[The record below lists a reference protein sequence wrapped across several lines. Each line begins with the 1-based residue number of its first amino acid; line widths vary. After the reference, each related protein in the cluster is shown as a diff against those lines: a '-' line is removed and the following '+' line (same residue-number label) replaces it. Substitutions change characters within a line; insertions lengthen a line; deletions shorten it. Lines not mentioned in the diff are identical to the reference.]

1 MRLFIYQ
8 CILLVTLLSNAVAIA
23 KTNTFSGLGAA
34 INTPEKEIYPV
45 VNGNTDL
52 ILFSRIYNRNGEVYT
67 DLLLSRKNIQ
77 WQAPIVIPIPA
88 TIKGFKG
95 CTYLSE
101 NGTTLLFFTE
111 NAGVRELYQA
121 TLSNNTLT
129 NIEKFDS
136 RINSKLGEGAW
147 LSDNGNV
154 LYFSAAKDFSKG
166 GTDIYKIEKA
176 KNGKW
181 RNATELSERI
191 NTQADEQHPILISDK
206 LLFFTRTENSQSG
219 IYLSHTFDEY
229 RTKAKPVLFPEANG
243 LKLLIIKPNNT
254 LRNAIICAED
264 ALGNTDIYES
274 TLTDEQL
281 STSNAL
287 ITGHVLLG
295 EKMKAI
301 NANVSAC
308 GNTKVFKSAKEKG
321 AFVINATPGQTERYI
336 VEAEGY
342 EKVSFTLNI
351 PYNVD
356 FQEYYVQVLV
366 DKINLYGSDIGQSG
380 TVKILDLNKANMENV
395 SVATASSKLFETD
408 AERYENLEDAIYQLD
423 SNKRKSAANNLF
435 FESPLMVS
443 NEAKSGVLNQFSNC
457 YYDLKNLNNTVC
469 GGKEVQFNEL
479 TEPGLPNSGLLSET
493 RLLKPA
499 FKLSFA
505 PNIAEINPAQQT
517 IITDLAKQC
526 LAKPE
531 NRLVI
536 LVFSKP
542 DAKITKELLSKRVQE
557 LLKILKINQLQF
569 SKVCF
574 ANTKD
579 ISFTKITKN
588 TSTKDQAD
596 TFEIRLVT
604 FRE

>member
-8 CILLVTLLSNAVAIA
+8 CLFVITLLISLVANA
-23 KTNTFSGLGAA
+23 KTNTFVGLGAA
-34 INTPEKEIYPV
+34 INTPEKELYPV
-45 VNGNTDL
+45 INGNADL
-52 ILFSRIYNRNGEVYT
+52 ILFSREYNRNGAVYT

-77 WQAPIVIPIPA
+77 WQTPVVVKIPQE
-88 TIKGFKG
+88 IKGFKG

-101 NGTTLLFFTE
+101 NSGTLLFFTE
-111 NAGVRELYQA
+111 NAGIKELYQA

-147 LSDNGNV
+147 LSANGNV

-166 GTDIYKIEKA
+166 GSDIYKIEKA

-191 NTQADEQHPILISDK
+191 NTEADELHPILVSDK
-206 LLFFTRTENSQSG
+206 LLFFTRTENGQPG

-243 LKLLIIKPNNT
+243 LKLLIIKPNST
-254 LRNAIICAED
+254 LRNSIICTED
-264 ALGNTDIYES
+264 AQGNTDIYEA

-301 NANVSAC
+301 NATVTAC
-308 GNTKVFKSAKEKG
+308 GNTKVFISTKEKG
-321 AFVINATPGQTERYI
+321 GFVINAAPGQTERYI

-342 EKVSFTLNI
+342 EKVSFTLNVPLSI
-351 PYNVD
+351 D
-356 FQEYYVQVLV
+356 FQEYYVQVLM
-366 DKINLYGSDIGQSG
+366 DKINLYGSDVGQSG

-408 AERYENLEDAIYQLD
+408 AERYENLEDAIYQPD

-443 NEAKSGVLNQFSNC
+443 NEAKSGVLNLFSNC
-457 YYDLKNLNNTVC
+457 YYDLKNFSKTDC
-469 GGKEVQFNEL
+469 KGKEVLFNDL
-479 TEPGLPNSGLLSET
+479 TEPGLPSSGLLSET

-499 FKLSFA
+499 YKLTYT
-505 PNIAEINPAQQT
+505 PNSAEISASQQT
-517 IITDLAKQC
+517 IISDLAKQC

-536 LVFSKP
+536 LVFSNQN
-542 DAKITKELLSKRVQE
+542 AKNTKDLFSKRVAE
-557 LLKILKINQLQF
+557 LIKQLKINQLQF
-569 SKVCF
+569 SKVVF

-579 ISFTKITKN
+579 ASFAKITKN
-588 TSTKDQAD
+588 SSTKDQTD